1 MKDTDTPETEKAR
14 AEYLETIWTSGAR
27 ITKDLVPIEHARRLE
42 RERDEARAYAEA
54 DRDACLASYKLPW
67 EEGYKKPD

>member
-1 MKDTDTPETEKAR
+1 MSDTPETDEQTFAFAVAQKNDPPPDYKLVR
-14 AEYLETIWTSGAR
+14 AGFAQ
-27 ITKDLVPIEHARRLE
+27 KLE

-67 EEGYKKPD
+67 EEGYEKPD

>member
-1 MKDTDTPETEKAR
+1 MKDTDTPETDMAR

-54 DRDACLASYKLPW
+54 DRDASLASYKLPW